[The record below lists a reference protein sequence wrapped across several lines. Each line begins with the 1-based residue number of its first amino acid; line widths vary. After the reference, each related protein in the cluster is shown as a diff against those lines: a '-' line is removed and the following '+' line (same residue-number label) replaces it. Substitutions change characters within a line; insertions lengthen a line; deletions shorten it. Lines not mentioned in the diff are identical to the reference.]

1 MIRSWISSLQVAA
14 VYVGTVVGAGFAT
27 GREIVEFFTK
37 YGIYGL
43 AGILVVGLLF
53 IFIGTKMLILSKRIQ
68 AQSYQELMVFLFGK
82 KFGGFINVF
91 MLLILLGLT
100 SIMLSGAGAIFY
112 EQLGLSV
119 RIGVI
124 LTIILTICVMFFG
137 VKGLF
142 GVNLIVVPMLILF
155 SVMLAIQSF
164 SIESLVTTHE
174 DSSASLNWILAAFSY
189 AAFNLT
195 MASAVL
201 APLANEIKDEKVL
214 KRGGILGGI
223 FLTLILISS
232 HIALSTLPDLLQYD
246 IPMAEVM
253 KTTLFSFYFIYIAV
267 IYGEVFTSVIGNLFG
282 LEKQIISYI
291 KVPRMIVICAIL
303 CIAAF
308 ISKIGYSSLISSLY
322 PIFGYLCLVM
332 LILLILKKLPK
343 I

>member
-82 KFGGFINVF
+82 KFGGFVNVF

-164 SIESLVTTHE
+164 SIESLVITHE

>member
-1 MIRSWISSLQVAA
+1 MIRSWISSLKVAA

-82 KFGGFINVF
+82 KFGGFVNVF

-137 VKGLF
+137 VKGLY

-155 SVMLAIQSF
+155 SVMLAVQSF

-253 KTTLFSFYFIYIAV
+253 KTTLFSFYFIYIAI

-343 I
+343 M